1 MTHRVLLGRR
11 TVVTL
16 AASSWAA
23 SITGPLAWADS
34 RVATTLAGRVKLVHG
49 HVLLTAADG
58 MQRVAAT
65 GMELRSGDLIATGS
79 EAEMHAEMEDGAYL
93 AVRPGAQIRL
103 VAYQMTGTA
112 ADTSWID
119 LIKGG
124 LRLVSGWIAKS
135 NPGAFRLKTPVATIG
150 IRGTDFEVQHF
161 ATEEAPDPEE
171 AGTQHLVYE
180 GATVLSTEED
190 DVEVPAGRAAYATNV
205 SSAPRL
211 HEDIPR
217 FFKRKRGRFDAQV
230 DEKAASIKETILAKL
245 EEKSLATTGETLA
258 ERIERFRLEN
268 PESTLSDRE
277 LVERAARRAARRA
290 GNNRA
295 GSGRGGGRGGGG
307 RR

>member
-11 TVVTL
+11 TVMTL
-16 AASSWAA
+16 AASSWAVG
-23 SITGPLAWADS
+23 ITGPLAWADS
-34 RVATTLAGRVKLVHG
+34 RLATTLAGKVKLVHG
-49 HVLLTAADG
+49 QVLLTAADG
-58 MQRVAAT
+58 LQRVAST
-65 GMELRSGDLIATGS
+65 GMELRSGDLIATGP

-103 VAYQMTGTA
+103 VAYQLTGTA

-161 ATEEAPDPEE
+161 APDDASDPEE
-171 AGTQHLVYE
+171 AGTHHMVYE
-180 GATVLSTEED
+180 GATLLSTEED
-190 DVEVPAGRAAYATNV
+190 DLEVLAGRAAYATDALT
-205 SSAPRL
+205 APQL
-211 HEDIPR
+211 HVDIPR
-217 FFKRKRGRFDAQV
+217 FFRRKRGAFDAQI

-245 EEKSLATTGETLA
+245 EEKSLANTGETLA
-258 ERIERFRLEN
+258 QRIERFRLEN
-268 PESTLSDRE
+268 PQSTLSDRE

>member
-1 MTHRVLLGRR
+1 
-11 TVVTL
+11 
-16 AASSWAA
+16 
-23 SITGPLAWADS
+23 
-34 RVATTLAGRVKLVHG
+34 
-49 HVLLTAADG
+49 
-58 MQRVAAT
+58 
-65 GMELRSGDLIATGS
+65 
-79 EAEMHAEMEDGAYL
+79 
-93 AVRPGAQIRL
+93 
-103 VAYQMTGTA
+103 
-112 ADTSWID
+112 
-119 LIKGG
+119 
-124 LRLVSGWIAKS
+124 
-135 NPGAFRLKTPVATIG
+135 
-150 IRGTDFEVQHF
+150 
-161 ATEEAPDPEE
+161 
-171 AGTQHLVYE
+171 VYE

-190 DVEVPAGRAAYATNV
+190 DVEVTAGRAAYATNV